1 MAISMLNSK
10 VVLCYAIRI
19 IRVKDNIL
27 NRQKM
32 LLREVLLRNLYVF
45 SPRETINAAIAIEF
59 AWDWLQEEGEA
70 RSSSFLFLSTSS
82 SPFLFLFS
90 SFLYIHRPDNQPL
103 IIERLGIDVVHA
115 YVTDGRPP
123 SNFFRGTL
131 IRYLTTITA

>member
-59 AWDWLQEEGEA
+59 A
-70 RSSSFLFLSTSS
+70 
-82 SPFLFLFS
+82 
-90 SFLYIHRPDNQPL
+90 
-103 IIERLGIDVVHA
+103 
-115 YVTDGRPP
+115 
-123 SNFFRGTL
+123 
-131 IRYLTTITA
+131 